1 MGMRDIHLQNGVISI
16 LAIISRLNST
26 TLGITTWYYRREYGL
41 WRNIPIWKAA
51 RHVKLRTRFLM
62 MQREEKGGERERES
76 KDLCPLFPRH
86 GFWKYYLVK
95 EVITTK
101 MS

>member
-1 MGMRDIHLQNGVISI
+1 MGMRDIHLQNSVMSI
-16 LAIISRLNST
+16 LAIISRLHSS

-62 MQREEKGGERERES
+62 MQREEKGGERERE
-76 KDLCPLFPRH
+76 R
-86 GFWKYYLVK
+86 VK
-95 EVITTK
+95 TFAPYFLAMAFGNIT
-101 MS
+101 